1 MKRISTA
8 VLTAALVTGLAGVT
22 IAVPAVAKKKEEAK
36 PASNAVSKEVGV
48 AVEKAKAASAAKDS
62 VALEAAVVE
71 VEAAAKTDYEKYLA
85 SYLRYVL
92 IQDKIYKASSG
103 TNGVFDPAPMIAPLD
118 QLIANPTT
126 PADMRPQFEY
136 SRATIAYDQQNW
148 ALATQLFTA
157 AQTHGSTQANLP
169 LYLAKTKI
177 QGGNAAGGMADLDAL
192 FASGKP
198 QTDDFYRY
206 AIQQS
211 YNAGL
216 RTETVKWMG
225 RWVVA
230 YPTSKGWR
238 TALAFYGFSAKPL
251 AKLDKRAQVDL
262 FRLMRQTKALADQN
276 DYEEYAQRAIDIG
289 LPDEAKMVIDEGK
302 ATGKI
307 PAAPSSVIKALA
319 SDAAAQITAEG
330 SFDAL
335 EKKAA
340 ASPTGPLSAQ
350 TGDAYLGRSNYAK
363 AVALYRQAL
372 TKGGVNNDEVNTH
385 LGIALAM
392 SGDAAGAKAAFALV
406 TGAPRNDIAAF
417 WTIYLD
423 HPPTS

>member
-8 VLTAALVTGLAGVT
+8 VLTAALVTGTAGVT
-22 IAVPAVAKKKEEAK
+22 IAAPAFAKKKEEAPK
-36 PASNAVSKEVGV
+36 GPAYTQAV
-48 AVEKAKAASAAKDS
+48 ALAAQKAKAAFTAKDM
-62 VALEAAVVE
+62 VAAEAAVVE
-71 VEAAAKTDYEKYLA
+71 AEAAVKTDDDRYLA
-85 SYLRYVL
+85 TFLRYAIVS
-92 IQDKIYKASSG
+92 QKIADASAG
-103 TNGVFDPAPMIAPLD
+103 TNGAFDPTPMIAPLD
-118 QLIANPTT
+118 SLIANPAT
-126 PADMRPQFEY
+126 PADMRPQFEF
-136 SRATIAYDQQNW
+136 SRATIAYDAKNW

-157 AQTHGSTQANLP
+157 AQAHGSTQQNLP
-169 LYLAKTKI
+169 LYLAKAKV
-177 QGGNAAGGMADLDAL
+177 QGGNVAGGMADLDTI

-198 QTDDFYRY
+198 QSDDFYRY
-206 AIQQS
+206 AIQQTS
-211 YNAGL
+211 NAGL

-251 AKLDKRAQVDL
+251 AKLDKRQQVDL

-276 DYEEYAQRAIDIG
+276 DYEEYAQRSIDIG
-289 LPDEAKMVIDEGK
+289 LPDEAKTVIDEGK

-307 PAAPSSVIKALA
+307 PAASSSVIKALA
-319 SDAAAQITAEG
+319 ADAAAQIAAEG

-372 TKGGVNNDEVNTH
+372 SKGGVNTDEVNTH

-392 SGDAAGAKAAFALV
+392 SGDKAGAKTAFAAV
-406 TGAPRNDIAAF
+406 TGSPRNDIAAF
-417 WTIYLD
+417 WTIWLD
-423 HPPTS
+423 NPPTS